1 MDFGIVNEIQTPPA
15 PEVIPLPPEPVRG
28 IAPSAERDEE
38 IKPRRS
44 GCLWGIGGA
53 IGCLVLVLIIP
64 VTLVLLGVTSVSG
77 IIGSVGNLLNVG
89 KPTTASV
96 VSTQTIVQG
105 IQPLGELVSVSVQL
119 AKADIKVSV
128 STGVLGAG
136 SYSANHVVQGA
147 VEAGVDLT
155 QVGVNNLG
163 YDAAKDSYTLIVPE
177 PQLTSCRVDYIRQ
190 YDWSTTLL
198 NVDWDEAR
206 IMANYMALIDFRDDA
221 VKGGI
226 LERAEAE
233 TRLVLGNFVRAV
245 SGHPVNIVFQKPD
258 KPVIP
263 PSCQPDLPQGWL
275 YNPDSNTWNKQ

>member
-1 MDFGIVNEIQTPPA
+1 VNEIQIPPA
-15 PEVIPLPPEPVRG
+15 AEALPTAAEHDRE
-28 IAPSAERDEE
+28 IAPSASREMET
-38 IKPRRS
+38 KPRRS

-53 IGCLVLVLIIP
+53 IGCLVLVLIVP

-77 IIGSVGNLLNVG
+77 IIGSVGDLLSVG

-128 STGVLGAG
+128 SSGVLGAG

-155 QVGVNNLG
+155 KIGANNLG
-163 YDAAKDSYTLIVPE
+163 YDATKDSYTLIVPE
-177 PQLTSCRVDYIRQ
+177 PALTSCRVDYIRQ

-206 IMANYMALIDFRDDA
+206 VMANYMALVDFRDDA
-221 VKGGI
+221 IKGGI
-226 LERAEAE
+226 LDRAEAE
-233 TRLVLGNFVRAV
+233 TQLVLGNFVRAV

-258 KPVIP
+258 KPTIP
-263 PSCQPDLPQGWL
+263 PSCQPDLPDGWS
-275 YNPDSNTWNKQ
+275 YNADNNTWNKQ